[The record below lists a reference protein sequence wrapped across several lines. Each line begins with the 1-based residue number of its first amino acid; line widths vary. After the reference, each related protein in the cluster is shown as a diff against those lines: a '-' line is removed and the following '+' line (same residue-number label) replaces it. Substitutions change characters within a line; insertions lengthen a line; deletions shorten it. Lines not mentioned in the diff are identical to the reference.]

1 MTDVTTQAGQAPTDA
16 APANG
21 APEAGQGQQAP
32 AEGGQ
37 QQQQQPGAESASA
50 QQPNGENKPE
60 GQQADKGEGKPQGQE
75 GAPEQYEDFT
85 MPEGVAIDTETS
97 GELKV
102 LAKELGLPQAS
113 AQKIADLGVKLQQR
127 WSTQQAEQLKAAAVQ
142 WEADARADKE
152 LGGDKFDANLG
163 VAKKALDAFA
173 SSEFKTLLK
182 ESGLGNH
189 PEVIRMFHRV
199 GKAISEDKVLTG
211 KAPDGAPRDPA
222 KTLYPNQ
229 N

>member
-1 MTDVTTQAGQAPTDA
+1 MTDATTQAGQATTDA
-16 APANG
+16 ASASG
-21 APEAGQGQQAP
+21 APEAGQGQQPP

-37 QQQQQPGAESASA
+37 QQQQQPGAEGAGA
-50 QQPNGENKPE
+50 QPNGETKPN
-60 GQQADKGEGKPQGQE
+60 GQEAGEGEDKPQGQE

-127 WSTQQAEQLKAAAVQ
+127 WATQQSEQLKAAAVQ

-163 VAKKALDAFA
+163 VAKKAMETFA
-173 SSEFKTLLK
+173 SGEFKKLLD

-189 PEVIRMFHRV
+189 PEVIRTFHRI